1 MDVSKFSERAREA
14 LETAQGVVRRG
25 PGNMLGTEHLLIGV
39 LSLPGGIVE
48 QVLNLLGIDKGAA
61 MTRADQFAQN
71 QPAGSGPPTPPPAD
85 MLYLSPRAKSAID
98 IAVQESQKMGDE
110 FVGTEHLLLGI
121 FLEGEG
127 PGSAVLKDLGASE
140 DGLRKALAELRA
152 GGTDYEAAATGETML
167 KKYTR
172 DLTALARDD
181 RLDPVIGR
189 DDEIKRV
196 IQVLSRRTKNNPAL
210 IGEPGV
216 GKTAIAEGLA
226 QKIVAGDVPEIL
238 RGKRVLA
245 LDLGAMVAGSKYRGE
260 FEERLKGALD
270 EVQRAKDVVLF
281 IDELHNVVG
290 AGAAEGAIDASNLMK
305 PMLSRGEL
313 QCVGAT
319 TLDEYREHIEKDS
332 ALERRFQPIIVP
344 EPSVEE
350 TIAILHGLRDKYE
363 AHHKVKITDA
373 ALVEAARLADRYI
386 NDRFLPDK
394 AIDLLDEAASKLRIE
409 STMLPPELREME
421 LRLGEL
427 TREGAAAVQAQDYER
442 AAQLKEQTDKIQETF
457 VEAKNAWLADK
468 GIADATVDA
477 DEIAAIVS
485 SWTGIPVQRMLQ
497 EEADKLLGMEENL
510 HSRLV
515 GQDRA
520 VEAVAEAVRRARAG
534 LKDPKRPIGSF
545 IFLGPTGVGKT
556 ELARALAE
564 FLFDDEGA
572 LIRLDMS
579 EYMEKH
585 SVSRLVGSP
594 PGYVG
599 YDEGGQLT
607 EAVRR
612 RPYSV
617 VLFDEI
623 EKAHPDVFNALLQIL
638 DDGRLTD
645 SKGRTVDFKNV
656 VIIMTSNV
664 GSGMIRQQQL
674 GFSPDSSHAA
684 SHEAFEKRL
693 LDELRHTFK
702 PEFLNRVDE
711 IIVFDPLSREQL
723 EQIVELLLDHT
734 RRLVEGQGMRL
745 EVTPAARAKI
755 VDEGYDAEFGARPL
769 RRAIQRLLENPLS
782 SELLRGSFRAGDTIR
797 VDAGESGALGFA
809 KDHARDAVAP
819 A

>member
-1 MDVSKFSERAREA
+1 VKDDDMDVSKFSERAREA

-39 LSLPGGIVE
+39 LSLPGGVVE
-48 QVLNLLGIDKGAA
+48 QVLNTLGIEKGAA
-61 MTRADQFAQN
+61 MTRANQFAQN
-71 QPAGSGPPTPPPAD
+71 QPVGSGPPGAVPEG
-85 MLYLSPRAKSAID
+85 MLYMTPRAKAALD
-98 IAVQESQKMGDE
+98 IAVQEAQKLGDE
-110 FVGTEHLLLGI
+110 YVGTEHLLLGI

-127 PGSAVLKDLGASE
+127 PGSAILKDLGMTE
-140 DGLRKALAELRA
+140 ERLRQALAQVRSS
-152 GGTDYEAAATGETML
+152 GVDYEGSATGESML

-172 DLTALARDD
+172 DLTQAARED

-189 DDEIKRV
+189 DEEIKRV

-226 QKIVAGDVPEIL
+226 QKIVTGDVPEIL

-245 LDLGAMVAGSKYRGE
+245 LDLGAMVAGAKYRGE

-270 EVQRAKDVVLF
+270 EVQRSKDVVLF

-332 ALERRFQPIIVP
+332 ALERRFQPIIVG
-344 EPSVEE
+344 EPTVEQ

-363 AHHKVKITDA
+363 AHHKVSITDA
-373 ALVEAARLADRYI
+373 ALAEAARLSDRYI
-386 NDRFLPDK
+386 SDRFLPDK

-409 STMLPPELREME
+409 STMLPPDLRDME
-421 LRLGEL
+421 LRMNEL
-427 TREGAAAVQAQDYER
+427 SREGAAAVQAQDYEK
-442 AAQLKEQTDKIQETF
+442 AAQLKEQTDKIQQTF
-457 VEAKNAWLADK
+457 VEAKNAWLAAK

-477 DEIAAIVS
+477 DDIAEIVS

-497 EEADKLLGMEENL
+497 EEADKLLEMEDHL
-510 HSRLV
+510 HERVV
-515 GQDRA
+515 GQDQA
-520 VEAVAEAVRRARAG
+520 VVAVAEAVRRARAG

-545 IFLGPTGVGKT
+545 IFLGPSGVGKT

-564 FLFDDEGA
+564 FLFDDESA

-579 EYMEKH
+579 EYTEKF
-585 SVSRLVGSP
+585 STSRLFGSP

-599 YDEGGQLT
+599 YEEGGQLT

-623 EKAHPDVFNALLQIL
+623 EKAHPDVFNTLLQIL

-645 SKGRTVDFKNV
+645 NKGRTVDFKNTV
-656 VIIMTSNV
+656 VIMTSNV
-664 GSGMIRQQQL
+664 GGSLIRQHTL
-674 GFSPDSSHAA
+674 GFAPGDGGQP
-684 SHEAFEKRL
+684 SHEDFEKRL
-693 LDELRHTFK
+693 LDELRKTFR
-702 PEFLNRVDE
+702 PEFLNRIDE
-711 IIVFDPLSREQL
+711 IIVFDPLDRGQL
-723 EQIVELLLDHT
+723 ERIVDLLLVHVRD
-734 RRLVEGQGMRL
+734 LVEGQGMHLR
-745 EVTPAARAKI
+745 VTEAAKGRI
-755 VDEGYDAEFGARPL
+755 LDEGYDTAYGARPL
-769 RRAIQRLLENPLS
+769 RRAIQRLVENPLS
-782 SELLRGSFRAGDTIR
+782 GELLRGRFHEGDTIT
-797 VDAGESGALGFA
+797 VDAGENGALAFA
-809 KDHARDAVAP
+809 KA
-819 A
+819 

>member
-25 PGNMLGTEHLLIGV
+25 PANMLGTEHLLIGV

-48 QVLNLLGIDKGAA
+48 QILNLLGIDKGAA
-61 MTRADQFAQN
+61 MTRADKFAQN
-71 QPAGSGPPTPPPAD
+71 QPAGSGPSSAPPAD
-85 MLYLSPRAKSAID
+85 MLYMTPHAKAAID
-98 IAVQESQKMGDE
+98 IAVQQAQKLGDE

-121 FLEGEG
+121 FLEGDG
-127 PGSAVLKDLGASE
+127 PGSAVLKDLGMTEES
-140 DGLRKALAELRA
+140 LQRALAEIREA
-152 GGTDYEAAATGETML
+152 GVDYESNAAGENML

-172 DLTALARDD
+172 DLTTLAAEG

-189 DDEIKRV
+189 DAEIKRV

-226 QKIVAGDVPEIL
+226 QKIIAGDVPEPL
-238 RGKRVLA
+238 RGKRVLG

-270 EVQRAKDVVLF
+270 EIMRAKDVVLF

-305 PMLSRGEL
+305 PMLARGEL

-332 ALERRFQPIIVP
+332 ALERRFQPILVP
-344 EPSVEE
+344 EPTVEE

-363 AHHKVKITDA
+363 AHHKVKITDE

-386 NDRFLPDK
+386 SDRFLPDK

-409 STMLPPELREME
+409 ATMLPPELREME
-421 LRLGEL
+421 LKLGDL
-427 TREGAAAVQAQDYER
+427 TREGAAAVQAQDYEK
-442 AAQLKEQTDKIQETF
+442 AGQLKEQTDKIQLTF
-457 VEAKNAWLADK
+457 VEAKNAWLSDK

-477 DEIAAIVS
+477 DDIAAIVS
-485 SWTGIPVQRMLQ
+485 STTGIPVQRMLA
-497 EEADKLLGMEENL
+497 EEADKLLGMEEGL
-510 HSRLV
+510 HSRLI

-520 VEAVAEAVRRARAG
+520 VVAVAEAVRRGRAG
-534 LKDPKRPIGSF
+534 LKDPRRPIGSF

-579 EYMEKH
+579 EYMEKF
-585 SVSRLVGSP
+585 SASRLVGSP

-599 YDEGGQLT
+599 FDEGGQLT

-612 RPYSV
+612 RQYAV

-623 EKAHPDVFNALLQIL
+623 EKAHPDVFNMLLQIL

-645 SKGRTVDFKNV
+645 GKGRTVDFKNTV
-656 VIIMTSNV
+656 VIMTSNV
-664 GSGMIRQQQL
+664 GSGMIRQQTL
-674 GFSPDSSHAA
+674 GFGQATGTEGSRDD
-684 SHEAFEKRL
+684 FEKRL
-693 LDELRHTFK
+693 LDELRKAFR
-702 PEFLNRVDE
+702 PEFLNRVDD
-711 IIVFDPLSREQL
+711 IIVFDPLTKEQL
-723 EQIVELLLDHT
+723 EQIVDLLLDRT
-734 RRLVEGQGMRL
+734 RRLVEAQGL
-745 EVTPAARAKI
+745 HIEVTEAAKARI
-755 VDEGYDAEFGARPL
+755 VDAGYDVQFGARPL
-769 RRAIQRLLENPLS
+769 RRAIQRLVENPLS
-782 SELLRGSFRAGDTIR
+782 SELLRGTFAAGDTIA
-797 VDAGESGALGFA
+797 VDAAPDGALSFA
-809 KDHARDAVAP
+809 HARSDAPTHV
-819 A
+819 